1 MAENLTNDAGRIID
15 AIDGASEEELRA
27 LTGISRQ
34 IKNLAEKSAS
44 SSADSGLA
52 SENPSS
58 RAPVTSSGTVPR
70 SVIAR
75 QKQLQKEQ
83 EKAWE
88 KQSKNIENALT
99 EQREQ
104 FHTEKPKNSSLN
116 TLKKQQKNN
125 ENLDSHNLS
134 KKASPNQPINNK
146 NASYNHPQSSD
157 KKAEA
162 APRDAYRIS
171 KNLQREGP
179 VVDSSGKLRDEKGR
193 FLPAS
198 VMAAQE
204 ARDRQTQQRQSASGA
219 AGDGRLAKIL
229 SGLSDPFENEKVD
242 EVGQAAGSTFW
253 KSGKEMYDIGKSAV
267 SGSVNGVGKIRR
279 LGDVDEGQGAKQGWL
294 TRLRARK
301 GNMPASAEAINRNQA
316 RETARTLV
324 DQTQAI
330 KDGDEKIVDRLDEL
344 LKAQDKK
351 RGGGLMSGLLGGA
364 LLGAIGKMGA
374 GIAEKILAALGMKK
388 LADAIGRKR
397 RPRLPGAGGDNCGC
411 DVDLPGGKDRKKRN
425 TRRDK
430 AREKRRKRAREKAA
444 KNGPKPAAAETTSV
458 AADKAKDRVVKEGAK
473 EAAKDATEAAG
484 KKAAKEAAVA
494 EAAKATATVTEKAA
508 GKTATTAAEKA
519 ATKTGSTA
527 AGKAAEKAGVKA
539 VTKLGLKGALR
550 LIPGLGTAI
559 TMGLDAYDGATDTEA
574 QKAAFGTDKVDA
586 KQKTAYTVANVLSMG
601 GLADTVTGYLSEKAR
616 SYGFNNT
623 ADSLGKFNTAHI
635 ANGVNNSLTKAG
647 NLLGLG
653 DPKDGE
659 KARAELVKSIET
671 SAEDTTQEVKKGFT
685 ALLDYFKSSNKVQ
698 QAATAVSDT
707 WDSTKAAA
715 VNSFNET
722 KEFFG
727 GKAKATVL
735 TKKGKETLD
744 GLDGYMGQLEARD
757 GLPAGMLRSIAT
769 NESAGNPLAKS
780 GAGAQG
786 LNQLMPATAA
796 DLGLKGN
803 DVWDPAKNTEA
814 ASRYM
819 KQLLKQTGGDVDKAL
834 AAYNWGIGN
843 VKKYGMKNMP
853 KETRDYIARYHAN
866 HEKIIADRSGQAA
879 KKPVELAGQVVPAVT
894 TAPLVDTS
902 PNARNTFTENG
913 QTYRKAEMP
922 LDGTAAGAAI
932 ASVTGLDGLR
942 TAPGLRHQEPEQHAQ
957 SARRNKEAQVT
968 QVASRQESDIYT
980 AANGQRYRKASLPTD
995 HFSKDTAVGQ
1005 ITSWALDKIG
1015 AENLR
1020 TAAGMR
1026 HNVSDNPNALSGT
1039 KGAGKLPVP
1048 GQIGVDE
1055 NGIPIVDGSVLNKK
1069 FLASTGEPVPAAPAI
1084 PGQIGTDK
1092 DGTAIV
1098 DGAVLNKRFEV
1109 SPKAPA
1115 VAPPKTPAVA
1125 PPQTPA
1131 MMPAK
1136 SIAVP
1141 DLSASHVKPAVQVAN
1156 EGLTLDKAT
1165 MGIFTRMTK
1174 MLEEIAGHTK
1184 ETASAKDSGG
1194 GAAPATAQPSPRGNI
1209 PLDINDP
1216 VMQQMANDGQS

>member
-104 FHTEKPKNSSLN
+104 FHTEKHRNSSLR
-116 TLKKQQKNN
+116 TLKKQQKIN
-125 ENLDSHNLS
+125 ENIDPDNVS
-134 KKASPNQPINNK
+134 KKASPKQPLNNK
-146 NASYNHPQSSD
+146 NASYNHPQSND

-179 VVDSSGKLRDEKGR
+179 VVDRSGKLRDEKGR

-301 GNMPASAEAINRNQA
+301 GNMPTSAEAINRNQA

-397 RPRLPGAGGDNCGC
+397 RPRLPGAGGDDCGC

-430 AREKRRKRAREKAA
+430 AREKRRKRARERAA
-444 KNGPKPAAAETTSV
+444 KNGPKPAAAEATSV

-484 KKAAKEAAVA
+484 KKAA
-494 EAAKATATVTEKAA
+494 EKAA
-508 GKTATTAAEKA
+508 I
-519 ATKTGSTA
+519 KTGSTA

-586 KQKTAYTVANVLSMG
+586 KQKTAYTVASVLSMG

-671 SAEDTTQEVKKGFT
+671 SAEDTTQEVKKGFA

-968 QVASRQESDIYT
+968 QVTSRQESDIYT

-1055 NGIPIVDGSVLNKK
+1055 NGIPIVDGS
-1069 FLASTGEPVPAAPAI
+1069 
-1084 PGQIGTDK
+1084 
-1092 DGTAIV
+1092 
-1098 DGAVLNKRFEV
+1098 VLNKRFEV

>member
-44 SSADSGLA
+44 SSADSGLV

-99 EQREQ
+99 KQREQ
-104 FHTEKPKNSSLN
+104 FHPEKHKKSSLS
-116 TLKKQQKNN
+116 TLKKQHKIND
-125 ENLDSHNLS
+125 NLDSQSVN
-134 KKASPNQPINNK
+134 KKASLSQPINNK
-146 NASYNHPQSSD
+146 NALDNHPQSSD

-179 VVDSSGKLRDEKGR
+179 VLDSSGKLRDEKGR

-204 ARDRQTQQRQSASGA
+204 ARDRQTQQRQTASGA
-219 AGDGRLAKIL
+219 TGDGRLAKIL

-301 GNMPASAEAINRNQA
+301 GNMPTSAEAINRNQA

-397 RPRLPGAGGDNCGC
+397 RPRLPGAGGDDCGC

-444 KNGPKPAAAETTSV
+444 KNGPKPAAAEATSV

-484 KKAAKEAAVA
+484 KKAA
-494 EAAKATATVTEKAA
+494 EKAA
-508 GKTATTAAEKA
+508 I
-519 ATKTGSTA
+519 KTGSTA

-559 TMGLDAYDGATDTEA
+559 TMGLDAYDGAADTEA

-586 KQKTAYTVANVLSMG
+586 KQKTAYAVASVLSMG

-653 DPKDGE
+653 GE

-866 HEKIIADRSGQAA
+866 HEKIIADGSGQAA

-1055 NGIPIVDGSVLNKK
+1055 NGIPIVNGSVLNKK
-1069 FLASTGEPVPAAPAI
+1069 FLASTGEPVPAAPTI

-1092 DGTAIV
+1092 DGRAIV
-1098 DGAVLNKRFEV
+1098 DGTVLNKRFEV
-1109 SPKAPA
+1109 SPKD
-1115 VAPPKTPAVA
+1115 PAVA

-1174 MLEEIAGHTK
+1174 VLEDIAGHTK

>member
-1 MAENLTNDAGRIID
+1 MAENLNNDAGRIID

-34 IKNLAEKSAS
+34 IKNLAEKSAT
-44 SSADSGLA
+44 SSADPGLA

-58 RAPVTSSGTVPR
+58 RASVSSSGTVPR
-70 SVIAR
+70 SVKAR
-75 QKQLQKEQ
+75 QRQLQKEQ

-104 FHTEKPKNSSLN
+104 FHTGKHKNSSLM
-116 TLKKQQKNN
+116 TLKKQQNIN
-125 ENLDSHNLS
+125 ENPDQHNVS
-134 KKASPNQPINNK
+134 KIAFPRQPLNNK
-146 NASYNHPQSSD
+146 NASYNHPKSSNN
-157 KKAEA
+157 KAEA
-162 APRDAYRIS
+162 APQDAYRIS
-171 KNLQREGP
+171 KNLKREGS

-204 ARDRQTQQRQSASGA
+204 ARDRQTQQRQSASGV

-301 GNMPASAEAINRNQA
+301 GNMPTSAEAINRNQA

-330 KDGDEKIVDRLDEL
+330 KDGDEKIVDRLDDL
-344 LKAQDKK
+344 LKAQGKK

-397 RPRLPGAGGDNCGC
+397 RPRLPGASGDDCGC

-444 KNGPKPAAAETTSV
+444 KNGPKSAAVEATSV
-458 AADKAKDRVVKEGAK
+458 AADKAKDKVVKEGAK

-484 KKAAKEAAVA
+484 KKAAKDAAAA
-494 EAAKATATVTEKAA
+494 EAAKVTTSTVENA
-508 GKTATTAAEKA
+508 GRKTGTTAAEKV
-519 ATKTGSTA
+519 
-527 AGKAAEKAGVKA
+527 AEKAGEKTA
-539 VTKLGLKGALR
+539 TKLGLKGALR

-586 KQKTAYTVANVLSMG
+586 KQKTAYTVASVLSMG
-601 GLADTVTGYLSEKAR
+601 GLADIATGYLSEKAR
-616 SYGFNNT
+616 DYGFNNT

-715 VNSFNET
+715 VNSFNEA

-727 GKAKATVL
+727 GQAKATVL

-819 KQLLKQTGGDVDKAL
+819 KQLLKQTGGDIDKAL

-913 QTYRKAEMP
+913 QAYRKANMP

-957 SARRNKEAQVT
+957 SARRNKDAQVT
-968 QVASRQESDIYT
+968 QATSRQDSDIYT

-995 HFSKDTAVGQ
+995 HISKDTAVGQ

-1055 NGIPIVDGSVLNKK
+1055 NGIPIVDGSVVNKK
-1069 FLASTGEPVPAAPAI
+1069 FLASTGEAVPAAPTI

-1109 SPKAPA
+1109 SPK
-1115 VAPPKTPAVA
+1115 TPAMA

-1156 EGLTLDKAT
+1156 EGITLDKDT
-1165 MGIFTRMTK
+1165 MGIFSRIAK
-1174 MLEEIAGHTK
+1174 RLDEIAGHTK
-1184 ETASAKDSGG
+1184 ETASAKDSGSG
-1194 GAAPATAQPSPRGNI
+1194 SAPATAQPSPRGNI

>member
-1 MAENLTNDAGRIID
+1 MAENLNNDAGRIID

-34 IKNLAEKSAS
+34 IKNLAEKSAI
-44 SSADSGLA
+44 SSADPGQA

-58 RAPVTSSGTVPR
+58 RASVSSSVAVPR
-70 SVIAR
+70 SVKAR
-75 QKQLQKEQ
+75 QRQLQKEQ
-83 EKAWE
+83 EKSWE

-104 FHTEKPKNSSLN
+104 FQTGKHNKNSLN
-116 TLKKQQKNN
+116 ALKKQSKTN
-125 ENLDSHNLS
+125 ESSDQLNAS
-134 KKASPNQPINNK
+134 KTPHLNQLKNNK
-146 NASYNHPQSSD
+146 NTSYNHPQSSD

-171 KNLQREGP
+171 KNLQRDGQ

-204 ARDRQTQQRQSASGA
+204 ARDRQTQQRQSASGT
-219 AGDGRLAKIL
+219 AGNGRLAKIL

-301 GNMPASAEAINRNQA
+301 GNMPTSAEAINRNQA

-324 DQTQAI
+324 DQTQTI
-330 KDGDEKIVDRLDEL
+330 KDGNEKIVDRLDEL
-344 LKAQDKK
+344 LKAQGKK

-364 LLGAIGKMGA
+364 LLGAIGKMGT
-374 GIAEKILAALGMKK
+374 GIAEKVLAALGMKK

-397 RPRLPGAGGDNCGC
+397 RPRLPGIGGEDCGC

-430 AREKRRKRAREKAA
+430 AREKRRKRARKKAA
-444 KNGPKPAAAETTSV
+444 KNGPKSAAVEATSV
-458 AADKAKDRVVKEGAK
+458 AADKAKDKAVKEGAK
-473 EAAKDATEAAG
+473 EAAKDAAKDATEAAG
-484 KKAAKEAAVA
+484 KKAAKEAAGKQ
-494 EAAKATATVTEKAA
+494 AAKATEAAIGKAA
-508 GKTATTAAEKA
+508 GKAGTTATEKVASKTGATAGEKVAEK
-519 ATKTGSTA
+519 T
-527 AGKAAEKAGVKA
+527 GVKTA
-539 VTKLGLKGALR
+539 TKLGLKGALR

-574 QKAAFGTDKVDA
+574 QKAAFGTDKIDA
-586 KQKTAYTVANVLSMG
+586 KQKTAYTVASVLSMG
-601 GLADTVTGYLSEKAR
+601 GLADIATGYLSEKAR
-616 SYGFNNT
+616 DYGFNNT

-727 GKAKATVL
+727 GQAKATIL

-879 KKPVELAGQVVPAVT
+879 KKPVELAGQVVPSVT

-932 ASVTGLDGLR
+932 ASVTGLDGMR

-968 QVASRQESDIYT
+968 QVASRQDSDIYT

-995 HFSKDTAVGQ
+995 RISKDTAVGQ

-1055 NGIPIVDGSVLNKK
+1055 NGIPIVDG
-1069 FLASTGEPVPAAPAI
+1069 
-1084 PGQIGTDK
+1084 
-1092 DGTAIV
+1092 
-1098 DGAVLNKRFEV
+1098 AVLNKRFEV
-1109 SPKAPA
+1109 SPKD
-1115 VAPPKTPAVA
+1115 PAVA

-1156 EGLTLDKAT
+1156 EGITLDKDT
-1165 MGIFTRMTK
+1165 MGIFSRIAK
-1174 MLEEIAGHTK
+1174 RLDEIAGHTK

>member
-1 MAENLTNDAGRIID
+1 MADNLTNDAGRIID

-34 IKNLAEKSAS
+34 IKNLAEKSAPS
-44 SSADSGLA
+44 STGSGLA
-52 SENPSS
+52 PENQSS
-58 RAPVTSSGTVPR
+58 RAPEASSGTVPR

-88 KQSKNIENALT
+88 KQSKSIEKALLGQSGFNQPDKQTKNNI
-99 EQREQ
+99 
-104 FHTEKPKNSSLN
+104 N
-116 TLKKQQKNN
+116 TTRNQQKNKSN
-125 ENLDSHNLS
+125 SSTSAGS
-134 KKASPNQPINNK
+134 KEAPLKQSYNNK
-146 NASYNHPQSSD
+146 NASLNHQGSNDNSSPV
-157 KKAEA
+157 
-162 APRDAYRIS
+162 APRDAYRVS
-171 KNLQREGP
+171 KNPQRAGP
-179 VVDSSGKLRDEKGR
+179 AVDSNGKLRDEKGR

-204 ARDRQTQQRQSASGA
+204 ARDRQAQQRQSASGA
-219 AGDGRLAKIL
+219 AGKGRLAKLL

-242 EVGQAAGSTFW
+242 EAGQAAGSTFW

-267 SGSVNGVGKIRR
+267 SGSLKGIGKIRR

-294 TRLRARK
+294 ARLSTRK
-301 GNMPASAEAINRNQA
+301 SNMPTSAEAINRNQA

-344 LKAQDKK
+344 LKAQGQK

-374 GIAEKILAALGMKK
+374 GIAEKVLAALGMKK

-397 RPRLPGAGGDNCGC
+397 RPRLSGIGGDDCGC
-411 DVDLPGGKDRKKRN
+411 DVDLPGGKDGKKRN
-425 TRRDK
+425 KRRDK
-430 AREKRRKRAREKAA
+430 AREKRRNRAREKAVRD
-444 KNGPKPAAAETTSV
+444 GLKPAATEATSI
-458 AADKAKDRVVKEGAK
+458 AADKAKDKVVKEGVK
-473 EAAKDATEAAG
+473 EAARDATDAAG
-484 KKAAKEAAVA
+484 KKAAKEAAGA
-494 EAAKATATVTEKAA
+494 EAAKASATVAENAASKA
-508 GKTATTAAEKA
+508 GTTAAEKA
-519 ATKTGSTA
+519 VSKTGTSATE
-527 AGKAAEKAGVKA
+527 KVAEKTGVKA
-539 VTKLGLKGALR
+539 ATKLGLKGLLR
-550 LIPGLGTAI
+550 MIPGVGTAI
-559 TMGLDAYDGATDTEA
+559 TMGLDAYDGATDTEG

-586 KQKTAYTVANVLSMG
+586 KQKTAYTMASVLSMG

-616 SYGFNNT
+616 DYGFDNT
-623 ADSLGKFNTAHI
+623 ADSLGKYNTAHI
-635 ANGVNNSLTKAG
+635 ANGINNSLTKAG

-659 KARAELVKSIET
+659 KARAELVNSIET

-698 QAATAVSDT
+698 QATTALSDA
-707 WDSTKAAA
+707 WDSTKTAA
-715 VNSFNET
+715 VNGYNET

-727 GKAKATVL
+727 GQAKATVL
-735 TKKGKETLD
+735 TRKGKETLD

-796 DLGLKGN
+796 ELGLKGN

-843 VKKYGMKNMP
+843 VKNKGMKNMP

-866 HEKIIADRSGQAA
+866 HEKIIADRSGQAPV
-879 KKPVELAGQVVPAVT
+879 KPVELAGQVVPAVT

-913 QTYRKAEMP
+913 QAYRKADMP

-957 SARRNKEAQVT
+957 SARRSKEAQVT
-968 QVASRQESDIYT
+968 QVASRQDSDIYT
-980 AANGQRYRKASLPTD
+980 ASNGQRYRKASLPTD
-995 HFSKDTAVGQ
+995 HLSKDTAVGQ

-1039 KGAGKLPVP
+1039 RGAGKPMVP

-1055 NGIPIVDGSVLNKK
+1055 NGIPIVDGSVLNK
-1069 FLASTGEPVPAAPAI
+1069 
-1084 PGQIGTDK
+1084 
-1092 DGTAIV
+1092 
-1098 DGAVLNKRFEV
+1098 RFEV
-1109 SPKAPA
+1109 PAKSPA
-1115 VAPPKTPAVA
+1115 VAS
-1125 PPQTPA
+1125 PQTPA
-1131 MMPAK
+1131 MMPAN
-1136 SIAVP
+1136 SITVP

-1156 EGLTLDKAT
+1156 EGITLDKET
-1165 MGIFTRMTK
+1165 MGIFSRMAK
-1174 MLEEIAGHTK
+1174 RLEEIAGHTK
-1184 ETASAKDSGG
+1184 ETASTKDSGG
-1194 GAAPATAQPSPRGNI
+1194 SRAPATAQPSPRGNI